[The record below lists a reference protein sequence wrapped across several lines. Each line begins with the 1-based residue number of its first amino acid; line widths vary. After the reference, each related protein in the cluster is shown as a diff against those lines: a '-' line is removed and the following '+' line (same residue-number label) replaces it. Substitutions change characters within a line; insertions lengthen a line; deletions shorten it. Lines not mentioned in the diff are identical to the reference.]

1 MPSTTAYSCF
11 MGNFEQAGQGMAV
24 KSTKPLSRRQVVLR
38 IALIISIAETAI
50 MLVLSRVEPDVG
62 PLLFAVQDGLLLVL
76 VSTGPIYLWVV
87 RPFAQAHED
96 ATRHIG
102 YLAYHDPLTDLPNRR
117 MLFEHLERRLA
128 ACARH
133 NNYGAVLLLDLDG
146 FKEIND
152 SRGHDVGDLLLRT
165 IAQRLEQGR
174 RREDIAG
181 RLGGDEFVV
190 LAQQL
195 DSNRELAEEKAFR
208 IARKL
213 QESLIEPIICDEMKL
228 QIGCSIGIRLM
239 EPQRIS
245 TAQAIREADIA
256 MYRAKRGRNNGV
268 HVFTPT
274 QPVPSAESS
283 PANVRAMSG
292 L

>member
-1 MPSTTAYSCF
+1 MTAKD
-11 MGNFEQAGQGMAV
+11 A
-24 KSTKPLSRRQVVLR
+24 KPLARRQVVLR
-38 IALIISIAETAI
+38 IALIVGFAETLI
-50 MLVLSRVEPDVG
+50 MLVLNWLEPDVD
-62 PLLFAVQDGLLLVL
+62 PILFALQGGFLLILF
-76 VSTGPIYLWVV
+76 STGPIYLWVV

-133 NNYGAVLLLDLDG
+133 GNYGAVLLLDLDG

-152 SRGHDVGDLLLRT
+152 SRGHDVGDILLRT
-165 IAQRLEQGR
+165 IAQRLQQSKR
-174 RREDIAG
+174 KEDIAG

-190 LAQQL
+190 LVQQL
-195 DSNRELAEEKAFR
+195 HSNRELAANKAMS
-208 IARKL
+208 IARHL
-213 QESLIEPIICDEMKL
+213 QHSISQPIAFDGLELK
-228 QIGCSIGIRLM
+228 IGCSVGIRLM

-256 MYRAKRGRNNGV
+256 MYRAKRDNKGGV
-268 HVFTPT
+268 RLFTPSRPLAGVSSG
-274 QPVPSAESS
+274 PVPG
-283 PANVRAMSG
+283 AMISDS
-292 L
+292 

>member
-1 MPSTTAYSCF
+1 
-11 MGNFEQAGQGMAV
+11 MADSSGTGAV
-24 KSTKPLSRRQVVLR
+24 PAEENSKPLPRRQVVLR
-38 IALIISIAETAI
+38 IALIIGIAETVI
-50 MLVLSRVEPDVG
+50 MFALNTLEPDVG
-62 PLLFAVQDGLLLVL
+62 LFLFALQDGVLLIL

-96 ATRHIG
+96 ATRRIG

-117 MLFEHLERRLA
+117 MLFEHLEHRLA
-128 ACARH
+128 ACERH
-133 NNYGAVLLLDLDG
+133 KNYGALLLLDLDG

-152 SRGHDVGDLLLRT
+152 SLGHEVGDLLLQT
-165 IAQRLEQGR
+165 VAQRLEQGR
-174 RREDIAG
+174 RQEDIAG

-195 DSNRELAEEKAFR
+195 DSNRELAEKKAFR

-213 QESLIEPIICDEMKL
+213 QESLIEPINCEGITL

-239 EPQRIS
+239 EPERIS
-245 TAQAIREADIA
+245 TAQSIREADIA
-256 MYRAKRGRNNGV
+256 MYRAKRDRNNSV
-268 HVFTPT
+268 QVFTPT
-274 QPVPSAESS
+274 QPLSAATSS
-283 PANVRAMSG
+283 PANSRAMSG

>member
-1 MPSTTAYSCF
+1 MLA
-11 MGNFEQAGQGMAV
+11 
-24 KSTKPLSRRQVVLR
+24 LSRL
-38 IALIISIAETAI
+38 
-50 MLVLSRVEPDVG
+50 EPSVG
-62 PLLFAVQDGLLLVL
+62 PLLFALQDGLLLIL

-117 MLFEHLERRLA
+117 MLFEHLEHRLA
-128 ACARH
+128 ACERH
-133 NNYGAVLLLDLDG
+133 KNYGALLLLDLDG

-152 SRGHDVGDLLLRT
+152 TRGHDVGDLLLQT
-165 IAQRLEQGR
+165 IAQRLEQSR
-174 RREDIAG
+174 RQEDIAG
-181 RLGGDEFVV
+181 RLGGDEFIV

-195 DSNRELAEEKAFR
+195 DSDRELAADKAFL

-213 QESLIEPIICDEMKL
+213 QDALRQPIICEDMEL
-228 QIGCSIGIRLM
+228 HIGCSIGIRLM

-256 MYRAKRGRNNGV
+256 MYRAKRDRDNGV
-268 HVFTPT
+268 HLFTPT
-274 QPVPSAESS
+274 LPVSSANSS
-283 PANVRAMSG
+283 SATSRAISG

>member
-1 MPSTTAYSCF
+1 
-11 MGNFEQAGQGMAV
+11 MAD
-24 KSTKPLSRRQVVLR
+24 SSRASALLAARNTKPLSPRQVVLR
-38 IALIISIAETAI
+38 IALIISIAESAI
-50 MLVLSRVEPDVG
+50 MLALSRLEPSVG
-62 PLLFAVQDGLLLVL
+62 PLLFALQDGLLLIL

-117 MLFEHLERRLA
+117 MLFEHLEHRLA
-128 ACARH
+128 ACERH
-133 NNYGAVLLLDLDG
+133 KNYGALLLLDLDG

-152 SRGHDVGDLLLRT
+152 TRGHDVGDLLLQT
-165 IAQRLEQGR
+165 IAQRLEQSR
-174 RREDIAG
+174 RQEDIAG
-181 RLGGDEFVV
+181 RLGGDEFIV

-195 DSNRELAEEKAFR
+195 ASNQELAEEKAFR

-213 QESLIEPIICDEMKL
+213 QESLIEPIIYDGIKL

-256 MYRAKRGRNNGV
+256 MYRAKRVRNNGV
-268 HVFTPT
+268 QIFTPT
-274 QPVPSAESS
+274 QPVPSADSI
-283 PANVRAMSG
+283 PIQARAMSG